1 MMMGERSAS
10 GVPSPGEPAAFVGAP
25 PRSPDPAPP
34 AAPRDEAPAPAAPA
48 APQEAA
54 LVAPGASGAAPP
66 AATAPELDKP
76 APGAAPQR
84 PAAGARA
91 LRWAAGLVLLGTI
104 GAVFAASIGQPE
116 PPVVVVQLTAATA
129 QAPAAAGPDAVPA
142 AATPTPVTDPVSAV
156 FNTPV
161 LGALRPVWIEA
172 RGQPS
177 RGVFGDLFAAT
188 TGVRWREDG
197 AGRQRAMQV
206 ELLTG
211 SAPVPVGQAREMAAR
226 LHPRDGQRVGVYVDT
241 LGQTVEVFRSAALAE
256 VFGGADSPA
265 AQAVFGAEP
274 AGTYM
279 QIAERRSSRT
289 TRVLLALGTSR

>member
-10 GVPSPGEPAAFVGAP
+10 GVPSPAEPAAFVGAP
-25 PRSPDPAPP
+25 PRSSDPAPP
-34 AAPRDEAPAPAAPA
+34 AAPRDEA
-48 APQEAA
+48 
-54 LVAPGASGAAPP
+54 LVAPGAPGAAPP
-66 AATAPELDKP
+66 AAPAPELDNP

-84 PAAGARA
+84 PATGARA

-129 QAPAAAGPDAVPA
+129 QAPAAAAPDAVA
-142 AATPTPVTDPVSAV
+142 AAPTPVTDPVSPV
-156 FNTPV
+156 FNAPV

-197 AGRQRAMQV
+197 AGGQRAMQV

-256 VFGGADSPA
+256 VFGGADSPV